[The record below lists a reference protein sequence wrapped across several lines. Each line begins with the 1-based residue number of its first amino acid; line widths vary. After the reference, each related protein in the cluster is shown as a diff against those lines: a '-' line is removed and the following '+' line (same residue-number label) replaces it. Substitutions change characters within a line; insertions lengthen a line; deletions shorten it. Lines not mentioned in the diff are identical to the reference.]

1 MAQPGSTRVLV
12 IGDLIDDVLVVPEQA
27 IRPDTDTPAKIVK
40 REGGS
45 AANFACWLGSAAN
58 RVGLGNKLTIDFMG
72 RVAAADVDRHA
83 KALARFGVTPLLQG
97 DPERETG
104 SIVVLVQGQER
115 SFLTDR
121 GANRGL
127 DITELSEAQLA
138 NYDYL
143 YLSGYSL
150 FESLAS
156 DEVKRLIK
164 RAKANSVTVV
174 CDPGSAGFIEDFG
187 VVRFLDTLAGV
198 DIFLPSLEE
207 ARVLSG
213 ETSAELAAGWLAERF
228 TTVVV
233 TLGSAGACLA
243 IEGQPTELIAAFAA
257 DVLDA
262 TGAGDAFA
270 AGFIV
275 GLAAGESASAA
286 IISGARLGAIAVTS
300 PGGRPQLSG

>member
-1 MAQPGSTRVLV
+1 MAQPRPTRVLV
-12 IGDLIDDVLVVPEQA
+12 IGDLIDDLLVVPEQA
-27 IRPDTDTPAKIVK
+27 IRPDTDTAAKIVK

-45 AANFACWLGSAAN
+45 AANFACWLGYAAKRMGLTSKLEIDFLG
-58 RVGLGNKLTIDFMG
+58 RVG
-72 RVAAADVDRHA
+72 AADVERHSH
-83 KALARFGVTPLLQG
+83 ALARFGVNPLLQS

-104 SIVVLVQGQER
+104 SIVVLVQGQQR

-127 DITELSEAQLA
+127 DVSHLSDPALA

-150 FESLAS
+150 FESLS
-156 DEVKRLIK
+156 STEVKRLIQ
-164 RAKANSVTVV
+164 RAKANNVTVV

-187 VVRFLDTLAGV
+187 VIRFLDTLTGV
-198 DIFLPSLEE
+198 DIFLPSLDE

-213 ETSAELAAGWLAERF
+213 EASAELAAGWLAERF
-228 TTVVV
+228 GTVVV

-243 IEGQPTELIAAFAA
+243 IAGQPTELIAAFAA

-270 AGFIV
+270 AGFIA
-275 GLAAGESASAA
+275 GLVAAEAASAA

-300 PGGRPQLSG
+300 SGGRPQL

>member
-45 AANFACWLGSAAN
+45 AANFACWLGSAAS
-58 RVGLGNKLTIDFMG
+58 RMGLGNKLAIDFIG

-83 KALARFGVTPLLQG
+83 RALARFGVTPLVQA

-127 DITELSEAQLA
+127 DISQLSDAVLA

-150 FESLAS
+150 FESLS
-156 DEVKRLIK
+156 GDEVKGLIK
-164 RAKANSVTVV
+164 RAKANAVTVV

-228 TTVVV
+228 PTVVV

-243 IEGQPTELIAAFAA
+243 IEGHPTELIAAFAA

-270 AGFIV
+270 AGFIA
-275 GLAAGESASAA
+275 GLAAGESPSAA

-300 PGGRPQLSG
+300 PGGRPIS